1 MSESLPNGWHQ
12 LTAGELADIKSGIT
26 LGKRYPADTALVER
40 PYLRVAN
47 VQRGHLDLRE
57 IKRVRVTAEEAAR
70 LTLEPG
76 DVLMNEGGDRD
87 KLGRGWI
94 WNGEIADCIHQNHVF
109 RLRPRQGLILPV
121 FFSLYANHAGQV
133 YFENEGKQ
141 TTNLASISQRKLA
154 AFPVPVPPLA
164 EQRRIVARIEAL
176 FDAIR
181 DARKDL
187 DRTLVL
193 AERFRNTLVA
203 AAISGELTS
212 DRSGSGTSAEESGVF
227 MDRLASERRQLWEQ
241 SELAR
246 AAAKGRRLKDNW
258 KDRFPSP
265 VRPVEHY
272 VDSLPAGWTLAS
284 LDQLAWAASYGTS
297 EKCDPAASGSP
308 VLRIPNVA
316 QGTIDLS
323 DLKFATGDLGLVPGE
338 AVAPGDL
345 LIVRTNGSPDLVGRG
360 AIVRQPLERDVYFA
374 SYLIRFRL
382 TGNDTLW
389 RWIALVWHSHMVR
402 DQVFAK
408 AASSAGQYNVS
419 MTELASFAL
428 PIPPEAEQVLLVN
441 LVEARL
447 KVADEMERQARASH
461 DLLSRLERQIL
472 DAAFRGDLV
481 PQDAADEPAEE
492 TLARLRQEAEAPV
505 SPGGRQRRRAA

>member
-1 MSESLPNGWHQ
+1 MDFADIQHVQPPPGSEGTRTKVQPGDILVTITADLGRIGLVADDVPEAYVNQHVALARPANRDFAPYLAWF
-12 LTAGELADIKSGIT
+12 LTAPAAQAQLGLLDRGATRSGLGLADIG
-26 LGKRYPADTALVER
+26 A
-40 PYLRVAN
+40 
-47 VQRGHLDLRE
+47 
-57 IKRVRVTAEEAAR
+57 VRV
-70 LTLEPG
+70 
-76 DVLMNEGGDRD
+76 
-87 KLGRGWI
+87 
-94 WNGEIADCIHQNHVF
+94 
-109 RLRPRQGLILPV
+109 
-121 FFSLYANHAGQV
+121 SL
-133 YFENEGKQ
+133 
-141 TTNLASISQRKLA
+141 
-154 AFPVPVPPLA
+154 PPLA

-176 FDAIR
+176 FGAIR

-193 AERFRNTLVA
+193 AERFRNALVA
-203 AAISGELTS
+203 AAISGELAS
-212 DRSGSGTSAEESGVF
+212 DRSGSGMSAEESGVF

-265 VRPVEHY
+265 VKPVEHY
-272 VDSLPAGWTLAS
+272 ADSLPAGWTLAS

-297 EKCDPAASGSP
+297 EKCDPAGSGSP

-316 QGTIDLS
+316 RGAIDLS

-345 LIVRTNGSPDLVGRG
+345 LVVRTNGSPDLVGRG
-360 AIVRQPLERDVYFA
+360 AVVRQSLERDVYFA

-382 TGNDTLW
+382 VGNDTLW
-389 RWIALVWHSHMVR
+389 RWIALVWHSPMIR

-428 PIPPEAEQVLLVN
+428 PIPPEAEQARLVN
-441 LVEARL
+441 LVEERL
-447 KVADEMERQARASH
+447 KVTDEMERQARASH

-472 DAAFRGDLV
+472 DVAFRGDLV

-492 TLARLRQEAEAPV
+492 TLARLRQEAEAPAG
-505 SPGGRQRRRAA
+505 PRGRQRRRAA

>member
-1 MSESLPNGWHQ
+1 MPESLPNGWATAPVGSLADLQ
-12 LTAGELADIKSGIT
+12 LGKMLDRQKNVEGTAG
-26 LGKRYPADTALVER
+26 
-40 PYLRVAN
+40 PYLRNIN
-47 VQRGHLDLRE
+47 VRWFAFDLSSLAEMRFKPDE
-57 IKRVRVTAEEAAR
+57 VEKFSVRD
-70 LTLEPG
+70 G
-76 DVLMNEGGDRD
+76 DVLICEGGEP
-87 KLGRGWI
+87 GRAAVWRRGPTDIKFQKAIHRARCGPALLPEWLPLFLRCMAQ
-94 WNGEIADCIHQNHVF
+94 NG
-109 RLRPRQGLILPV
+109 GLNDFLTGTTIKHLPGE
-121 FFSLYANHAGQV
+121 SLAR
-133 YFENEGKQ
+133 
-141 TTNLASISQRKLA
+141 I
-154 AFPVPVPPLA
+154 PMPVPPLA

-176 FDAIR
+176 FGAIR
-181 DARKDL
+181 DARNDL

-193 AERFRNTLVA
+193 AERFRNALVA

-272 VDSLPAGWTLAS
+272 ADSLPAGWTLAS

-316 QGTIDLS
+316 RGAVDLS

-360 AIVRQPLERDVYFA
+360 AVVRQSLERDVYFA

-382 TGNDTLW
+382 VGNDTLW
-389 RWIALVWHSHMVR
+389 RWIALVWHSPMIR

-428 PIPPEAEQVLLVN
+428 PIPPEAEQARLVN
-441 LVEARL
+441 LVEERL

-492 TLARLRQEAEAPV
+492 TLARLRQEAEAPAG
-505 SPGGRQRRRAA
+505 PRGRQRRRAA